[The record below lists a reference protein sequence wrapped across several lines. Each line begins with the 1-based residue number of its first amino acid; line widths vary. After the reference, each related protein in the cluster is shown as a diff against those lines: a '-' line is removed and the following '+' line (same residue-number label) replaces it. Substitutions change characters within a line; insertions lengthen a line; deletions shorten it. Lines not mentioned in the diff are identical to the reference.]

1 MLKNI
6 GWSGYNGTEIWKK
19 MGSSANFLFGAD
31 LGAILSL
38 IELDSFDES
47 TETTLM
53 VTEISYKMQTEEPEA
68 CSCTEC
74 SKAFQDLKR
83 VAASFFV
90 KRQ

>member
-19 MGSSANFLFGAD
+19 MGSSPNFLFGAD
-31 LGAILSL
+31 LGATLSL

-68 CSCTEC
+68 CSRTEC